1 MTLEEEDLK
10 NNTEGLGLSGKQF
23 SEIEDW
29 EFYDYPSK
37 EAYAEYLEFNRP
49 YEVDSDEDE

>member
-1 MTLEEEDLK
+1 MTLEDEDLK
-10 NNTEGLGLSGKQF
+10 SNTKGLGLSGKQF

-37 EAYAEYLEFNRP
+37 EAYAEYLEFNRS